1 MGYCVPEIVSWYQK
15 KIGTYDKQEW
25 EKTVEQRILSG
36 FTHVPKKTA
45 KLKTDL
51 IDVDLVRGSS
61 FTKAKPK
68 HGILTVTRLGLMR
81 LVFLPIYRKWWCHQT
96 SGKLFLALL
105 LLYILQVL
113 NVGAY
118 VYASYYVANSDSEFQ
133 SVSSSEVWIP
143 AGMML
148 LLSILHSQIVSPRS
162 SGAKDL
168 APFNNK
174 SRRKRTKKRL
184 TRPSLEK
191 PTSDG
196 CSDITIPTET
206 NTKFNKRVRL
216 RKLSFEDGCKSSSR
230 RNSLTSAREKRL
242 SLIPHEIC
250 EEDLVNENRD
260 PVEVSQEDDGFESL
274 NSQESNEDAKG
285 NENCEQ
291 VDPPVDGVDDGA
303 GDVTEEE
310 TTPVVRKAS
319 PEAVFRNNWLEQSAR
334 RASIGISRLSFGETD
349 HKDSDS
355 DNSSKVSEPASPP
368 PTQKLL
374 TRRRG
379 SQQMLH
385 LPVGDGQEHACESS
399 YNSSDDGET
408 GSFCPALT
416 EGTTSAAEWIGIT
429 TNSEDCSVSSEI
441 DEQPF
446 ASEFYMSPSAILSP
460 SCAPSDK
467 VSCTMWEKREVKK
480 ADLSVL
486 DISSAIIARVE
497 AMPEHMDYFY
507 AGMVVSV
514 FLGLVPS
521 ICRMMEAEYLP
532 PFPSLGHFG
541 DTTQLLPYLS
551 EIAKAAFGTSKWE
564 IAITVIALLERT
576 AMASLFFFLVAVA
589 ERTFKQRFLYA
600 KFFSHLTSFRRAKKS
615 ELPHFRLNKVR
626 NIKTWLSVRSYLRKR
641 GPQHSVDVIVSSVFL
656 LTILLLT
663 YLAIEH
669 IKDSDKS
676 DYTYNVEALVW
687 SIILGFFLLR
697 FMTLG
702 TKINKKYR
710 NLSVLITEQINLYLQ
725 IEQKPNKK
733 EELMVANSVLKLAAD
748 LLKEL
753 ESPYKISGLSANP
766 YLYTITKVVILSALS
781 GVLSELLGF
790 KLKLHKIKIK

>member
-1 MGYCVPEIVSWYQK
+1 MNGCTLHREMTVVATVTARIARYQK

-68 HGILTVTRLGLMR
+68 HGLLKVTRLALMR
-81 LVFLPIYRKWWCHQT
+81 LIFLPLYIEWWSHQT
-96 SGKLFLALL
+96 SFKMFFILL
-105 LLYILQVL
+105 ILYILQMA
-113 NVGAY
+113 NMAMYFYAY
-118 VYASYYVANSDSEFQ
+118 YNLPEGTIKCVNT
-133 SVSSSEVWIP
+133 SEVVIP
-143 AGMML
+143 VAMMVIL
-148 LLSILHSQIVSPRS
+148 AILHSQIVSPRS

-168 APFNNK
+168 APFDSK
-174 SRRKRTKKRL
+174 ARRIKRTKR
-184 TRPSLEK
+184 RPPKLVGSEK
-191 PTSDG
+191 PSE
-196 CSDITIPTET
+196 CSSEFNALATDSS
-206 NTKFNKRVRL
+206 NKFNMRVRL
-216 RKLSFEDGCKSSSR
+216 RKLSFEDSNKNNIRRRRSVGWETSSAKPSLSPAKEESKGSPHHDQ
-230 RNSLTSAREKRL
+230 RNQRDES
-242 SLIPHEIC
+242 
-250 EEDLVNENRD
+250 VNPQD
-260 PVEVSQEDDGFESL
+260 DDGFESL
-274 NSQESNEDAKG
+274 NSHGSNEERAVEASDNSVIAKE
-285 NENCEQ
+285 NEQE
-291 VDPPVDGVDDGA
+291 VK
-303 GDVTEEE
+303 
-310 TTPVVRKAS
+310 KAE

-334 RASIGISRLSFGETD
+334 RASIGCNHLSSGETD
-349 HKDSDS
+349 HQDSDS
-355 DNSSKVSEPASPP
+355 EGSNEPV
-368 PTQKLL
+368 QERLIV
-374 TRRRG
+374 RRRG
-379 SQQMLH
+379 LLQSLH
-385 LPVGDGQEHACESS
+385 LAVVGETQAESS
-399 YNSSDDGET
+399 YNSSDEGET

-441 DEQPF
+441 DEHPF
-446 ASEFYMSPSAILSP
+446 ASEFHMSPSAILSP
-460 SCAPSDK
+460 SCAASDK

-480 ADLSVL
+480 AELSVL

-497 AMPEHMDYFY
+497 AMPEHIDYFY
-507 AGMVVSV
+507 AGIFVSI

-521 ICRMMEAEYLP
+521 LYRLTEAALP
-532 PFPSLGHFG
+532 AFPDCFG
-541 DTTQLLPYLS
+541 DPNPPS
-551 EIAKAAFGTSKWE
+551 
-564 IAITVIALLERT
+564 ALLEYLASLFYITFGTNTWEMVITLITLFERT
-576 AMASLFFFLVAVA
+576 AISSLFFFLIVVA

-600 KFFSHLTSFRRAKKS
+600 KFFSHLTSFRRARKS

-656 LTILLLT
+656 ITLLLLS
-663 YLAIEH
+663 YLAVEH
-669 IKDSDKS
+669 LKESEKMSPHCNI
-676 DYTYNVEALVW
+676 EALVW
-687 SIILGFFLLR
+687 SVILSFFLLR

-702 TKINKKYR
+702 TKVNKKYR

-753 ESPYKISGLSANP
+753 ESPYKISGFSANP

-781 GVLSELLGF
+781 GVLSEMLGF